1 VHLVLHSYTQGHA
14 RAWGSRNARGGVATG
29 PPRSL
34 PTLSTTGGRCPVGP
48 QTQDV
53 TRFMGSN
60 ACEGA
65 RAPHQ
70 RSGWRVEVV
79 DSGLSR
85 GEGRSSDG
93 KGRRG
98 AHRRLGARCTQVARS
113 VASLPQLWSAPGCG
127 WRSQWGEIATTME
140 RVPHVWQGCSRRST
154 ADEQAEHQCCRLRG
168 REHGTGRLGLS
179 GFFTTGQ

>member
-1 VHLVLHSYTQGHA
+1 MKGKTREKEVWVNLARATTRLFTHQRTPLCASRPPLLHSRTRSGMGISQ
-14 RAWGSRNARGGVATG
+14 RKRGVAAG

-34 PTLSTTGGRCPVGP
+34 PTPSITGGRCPVGP

-70 RSGWRVEVV
+70 RSGWRVQVA
-79 DSGLSR
+79 DLGLSR
-85 GEGRSSDG
+85 GEGRSSCG

-98 AHRRLGARCTQVARS
+98 ARRRLGARCAQVARP

-127 WRSQWGEIATTME
+127 WRS
-140 RVPHVWQGCSRRST
+140 
-154 ADEQAEHQCCRLRG
+154 
-168 REHGTGRLGLS
+168 
-179 GFFTTGQ
+179 